1 MGRRPS
7 HIHLALAAESFMCT
21 FQQLLAQVSTE
32 IQKYT
37 PVLFLT
43 GGMSRAPYV
52 IEAVKQAF
60 PQCDIAPSGA
70 SLGVVDGLSVYA
82 SLTQDVPVPEPA

>member
-1 MGRRPS
+1 
-7 HIHLALAAESFMCT
+7 MCT
-21 FQQLLAQVSTE
+21 FQQLLAQVSKE

-43 GGMSRAPYV
+43 GGMSRALYV
-52 IEAVKQAF
+52 IEAVMQAF
-60 PQCDIAPSGA
+60 PQCDVAPSGA

-82 SLTQDVPVPEPA
+82 SLTQDVPVSEPA